1 MSSRVN
7 TRSKRKRDATITKF
21 ALKDLLY
28 VALLNDLNIS
38 YEHNAWFMG
47 YLIDWNG
54 YNEALMKRGLILLDL
69 DFVAVWSR
77 ELKTMND
84 GKEGGRYRY
93 PESFIKLL
101 AAVYAYV
108 LPYRQLEG
116 FMRGLSQYV
125 DGLKAPDY
133 TTIWWPIAKMKI
145 DLASSANLDKDVT
158 IAVDSS
164 GIKVSNRGEWIHKKW
179 RIELG
184 FIKVHI
190 ALDTKTKRIPAI
202 EVTKEDVGDGCM
214 FGRLVKGSANIANV
228 RKVIG
233 DGAYDSKVNF
243 RLASDMDIEPLLRV
257 RKNASLKGGGCMPR
271 KFAIALQL
279 GNDGLKKER
288 GYGYR
293 WIAESA
299 FSCLKRTFGEYICAV
314 K

>member
-1 MSSRVN
+1 
-7 TRSKRKRDATITKF
+7 
-21 ALKDLLY
+21 
-28 VALLNDLNIS
+28 
-38 YEHNAWFMG
+38 MG
-47 YLIDWNG
+47 YLRDWNG
-54 YNEALMKRGLILLDL
+54 YNEALVKRGLILLDL
-69 DFVAVWSR
+69 DFVASWSR

-101 AAVYAYV
+101 AVVHAYV

-133 TTIWWPIAKMKI
+133 TTIWWRIAKMKI
-145 DLASSANLDKDVT
+145 DLSSSVNLDKDVT
-158 IAVDSS
+158 IAVDST

-179 RIELG
+179 RVQRG

-190 ALDTKTKRIPAI
+190 AVDTKTKQILAI
-202 EVTKEDVGDGCM
+202 EVTKEDVGDGRM

-243 RLASDMDIEPLLRV
+243 RLASELDIDALLRV

-271 KFAIALQL
+271 KFAVVEQL
-279 GNDGLKKER
+279 GNGGWKRER

-293 WIAESA
+293 WMAESA
-299 FSCLKRTFGEYICAV
+299 FSCLERTFGEYICAV
-314 K
+314 KWSNIVKELLLKASIYNLFMKMNLN